1 MDKLQIL
8 ILDDEPGIR
17 NEIEEFL
24 TEMNFAVL
32 QAGSPSEAFALF
44 DEHSVDVAIVDLR
57 LPEMDGIE
65 VLQHIK
71 KFHPKTEV
79 IMITAHGEMDSV
91 IRSMRLGA
99 IDFFNK
105 PFRIRELDRAIQKT
119 RAYLQFQR
127 RLKDFDTS
135 ISRISDELAPLIG
148 HKIIGESPQMEEVVR
163 YMCNVASSGNTTVL
177 INGESGTGKELV
189 ARGIHYLS
197 SRKKFPFNSINCASI
212 PEELFESEFFGHSK
226 GAFTGAV
233 GEKTGWFEASH
244 RGTLFMDEIGDL
256 KPNNQ
261 PKFLRVLDDMVITR
275 LGSTKGVKI
284 DVRVIAATNRSLEKL
299 VEQNHFRPDLFYR
312 LNSFIIHL
320 PPLRERKGD
329 IMPFFHHFLH
339 SYSSAIDKR
348 IEDVD
353 PRVFEWLSEYNFPG
367 NVRELKHMVERA
379 IILCNGATLDLNHFV
394 NPGKKLSKI
403 HLSKIAED
411 ITSLHEL
418 ERQTIILSLKKAKF
432 VKSHAARLL
441 NISRQSLDR
450 KIEKFNIPV
459 VWR

>member
-1 MDKLQIL
+1 MDKLHIL
-8 ILDDEPGIR
+8 ILDDEHGIR

-24 TEMNFAVL
+24 TDLNFMVF
-32 QAGSPSEAFALF
+32 QAGTPSEAFTLF
-44 DEHSVDVAIVDLR
+44 DKHQIDVAIVDIR

-71 KFHPKTEV
+71 LHYPKTEV

-91 IRSMRLGA
+91 IRCMRLGA

-119 RAYLQFQR
+119 KAYLQFQQK
-127 RLKDFDTS
+127 LKTCTTS
-135 ISRISDELAPLIG
+135 ISRISEDLAPFIG
-148 HKIIGESPQMEEVVR
+148 HRIIGESPQMQEVVR
-163 YMCNVASSGNTTVL
+163 FMCNVASSGNTTVL
-177 INGESGTGKELV
+177 IYGESGTGKELI

-197 SRKKFPFNSINCASI
+197 NRKKQPFNSINCASI
-212 PEELFESEFFGHSK
+212 PEDLFESEFFGHSK

-233 GEKTGWFEASH
+233 GDKTGWFEASNH
-244 RGTLFMDEIGDL
+244 GTLFMDEIGDL
-256 KPNNQ
+256 KSNNQ

-284 DVRVIAATNRSLEKL
+284 DVRVVAATNRSLEKL
-299 VEQNHFRPDLFYR
+299 VEQNLFRPDLFYR

-320 PPLRERKGD
+320 PPLRDRKDD
-329 IMPFFHHFLH
+329 IMPLFNHFLKT
-339 SYSSAIDKR
+339 YTTAIDKH

-353 PRVFEWLSEYNFPG
+353 PRVFEWLSEYSFPG

-379 IILCNGATLDLNHFV
+379 VILCNGATLDLSHFV
-394 NPGKKLSKI
+394 NPGKKLSNF
-403 HLSKIAED
+403 HLTKSAED
-411 ITSLHEL
+411 VTSLHEL
-418 ERQTIILSLKKAKF
+418 EKQTIMLSLKKAKY